1 MNIGCQNHPVKPC
14 IERVSFLWF
23 NADVLCLNAPLV
35 LILFEMKGSDQS
47 KMIGEQAH
55 TMQFSIKK
63 GLDLPITG
71 EPKQVIEDGN
81 KVSSVAILG
90 MDYVGMKPTM
100 MVSEGD
106 QVKLGQILFA
116 DKKNPGV
123 VFTSPGAGVVKA
135 INRGAKRVLQS
146 VVVELK
152 GSAQQTFTKYKASE
166 LSDLSAEQVTE
177 NLLAS
182 GLWTSLRTRPY
193 GKIPAV
199 DSKPS
204 SIFVTAIDTSP
215 LAANPVVII
224 NERKDDFVNGLTVIA
239 KLTTGKTYVCK
250 ASGADV
256 TVGNAPATIAEFSGP
271 HPAGLPSTHIHFI
284 DPVSI
289 NKFVWHLDYQ
299 AVIAIG
305 ALFTSGKL
313 YVERVVSLAGPT
325 VKEPRLIR
333 TRVGANTDDLVA
345 GQLEE
350 IENRVIAG
358 SVLYGHLAADWA
370 AFLGCYNNQISVLQE
385 GRARELFGWI
395 VPGKNKY
402 SALNIYTSSVDR
414 KLNRKFPLTTDK
426 NGSNRAI
433 VPVGVYEAVMPLDI
447 LPTPLLKAL
456 VVGDTDQAQLLG
468 CLELDEEDVALFTF
482 VDPGKHDFAPVLR
495 ANLTKIEKEG

>member
-1 MNIGCQNHPVKPC
+1 M
-14 IERVSFLWF
+14 
-23 NADVLCLNAPLV
+23 CL
-35 LILFEMKGSDQS
+35 LFYLLEMKGWDQR
-47 KMIGEQAH
+47 ILVGEQAH

-71 EPKQVIEDGN
+71 EPRQVIEDGN
-81 KVSSVAILG
+81 KVTTVAILG

-106 QVKLGQILFA
+106 SVKLGQVLFS

-123 VFTSPGAGVVKA
+123 VFTSPGAGVVKS

-152 GSAQQTFTKYKASE
+152 GSAQETFAKYKAAE
-166 LSDLSAEQVTE
+166 LKDLSAEQVKE

-182 GLWTSLRTRPY
+182 GLWTSLRVRPY

-199 DSKPS
+199 DSKPR

-215 LAANPVVII
+215 LAANPAVII
-224 NERKDDFVNGLTVIA
+224 KERADEFACGLAIIA
-239 KLTTGKTYVCK
+239 KLTDGKTYVCK
-250 ASGADV
+250 ATGAAIAIGDAPV
-256 TVGNAPATIAEFSGP
+256 TVAEFGGP
-271 HPAGLPSTHIHFI
+271 HPAGLPGTHIHLL

-289 NKFVWHLDYQ
+289 DKFVWHLDYQ

-305 ALFTSGKL
+305 ALFTTGKL
-313 YVERVVSLAGPT
+313 NVERVVALAGPT
-325 VKEPRLIR
+325 VTDPRLIR
-333 TRVGANTDDLVA
+333 TRVGANTTDLVA
-345 GQLEE
+345 GQLADV
-350 IENRVIAG
+350 ENRVIAG

-370 AFLGCYNNQISVLQE
+370 AFLGCYNNQISVLEE
-385 GRARELFGWI
+385 GRAREFFGWI
-395 VPGKNKY
+395 VPGKDKY
-402 SALNIYTSSVDR
+402 SALNVYTSSVDR

-456 VVGDTDQAQLLG
+456 IVGDSDQAQLLG
-468 CLELDEEDVALFTF
+468 CLELDEEDLSLFTF
-482 VDPGKHDFAPVLR
+482 VDPGKHDFGPVLR